1 MKTKLRPGWVLALLC
16 TVLFFYGFY
25 LGGVQLVISE
35 VSREYGQNAAGMG
48 GLVAAQ
54 HVAAVVLPVV
64 LGALADRIGK
74 KPVLCIFAAVF
85 AVGCFLAGLSKNLG
99 VYVIGTASLG
109 AAIAIKRFLET
120 QTCSGTVILFGC
132 PGEEGGSGKAFM
144 ARDGVFDELD
154 AALCWHPDEN
164 TGVRVQTSLANCQVL
179 YKFNGK
185 AAHAG
190 AEPHLGRSALD
201 AVELMDIGANYLRE
215 HMIDQARVHYAIT
228 DAGGFSPNVV
238 QPHAE
243 VLYLIRAPR
252 SAQVKELYERVND
265 IARGAALM
273 TGTTVE
279 IDFVKACSDT
289 ILNDTLQRVLYEKM
303 AQIGVPEITEAD
315 EAFARELTE
324 TALMEYPKADPV
336 HPIHDELLPYTGQ
349 IEYEC
354 GSTDVGDVS
363 WVCPTVQAKA
373 ATWAFGTPCHS
384 WQAVTQGVMPLAHKM
399 TLYIAKSLAA
409 MGAELMVNAE
419 LLERAKQEHRRLVG
433 PEGYVCPIPKGVKP
447 RSMDSLHK

>member
-85 AVGCFLAGLSKNLG
+85 AAGCFLAGLSKNLG

-120 QTCSGTVILFGC
+120 QKCPGTVILFGC

-201 AVELMDIGANYLRE
+201 AVELMDVGANYLRE

-324 TALMEYPKADPV
+324 TALIEYPKADPV